1 MASNVHTHLTAWL
14 QAYHD
19 SVGSP
24 ADECLQ
30 LYDKLQQGVL
40 KTRDNMSQLQDLLE
54 VMSGLSPDPHTVSC
68 AMLFVASQC
77 GVDI

>member
-1 MASNVHTHLTAWL
+1 MPANTDKALTSWL

-19 SVGSP
+19 SVGGS

-30 LYDKLQQGVL
+30 LYDKLRGCKL
-40 KTRDNMSQLQDLLE
+40 ASGEYLFLLRDLLE

-68 AMLFVASQC
+68 AMLF
-77 GVDI
+77 